1 MSEETN
7 EPLDKTYDELKQLR
21 DEIRLKLQL
30 GGMELRD
37 DWEKLDAEW
46 STWTHQLGQ
55 EFEAT
60 AEDLEKKLREAGG
73 EDLRKI
79 EIAMKLEISKL
90 KRGFREVADKLTGR

>member
-37 DWEKLDAEW
+37 EW
-46 STWTHQLGQ
+46 
-55 EFEAT
+55 
-60 AEDLEKKLREAGG
+60 
-73 EDLRKI
+73 
-79 EIAMKLEISKL
+79 
-90 KRGFREVADKLTGR
+90 